1 MLVLVE
7 MRVVI
12 IWLITAHI
20 FTAKTLAMEN
30 NTIGMKSLTVT
41 VIIMGLLSTRILSGG
56 LLRSLCQV
64 VISDLVSSL
73 DSKVEIQQITCY

>member
-1 MLVLVE
+1 M
-7 MRVVI
+7 
-12 IWLITAHI
+12 AKNSSHI
-20 FTAKTLAMEN
+20 YGQDISNGKKHNRNE
-30 NTIGMKSLTVT
+30 KSMMNMT
-41 VIIMGLLSTRILSGG
+41 VIIMGLVSTRILSGG

>member
-1 MLVLVE
+1 M
-7 MRVVI
+7 
-12 IWLITAHI
+12 ANNSSHI
-20 FTAKTLAMEN
+20 YGEDIRNEKQHNRNE
-30 NTIGMKSLTVT
+30 KSMMNMT

-73 DSKVEIQQITCY
+73 NSKVEIQQITCY